1 MRILLWEIKK
11 MLDFKIVAA
20 AVFACIVAISFLRPF
35 SQLIWVSHSCWEAD
49 AIALYGAN
57 LSQDER
63 AEIEEALIPKY
74 IEEINTYV
82 AANKD
87 FTEIGVYDYESLAY
101 FKNVTR
107 QLDYAVNDPEY
118 REMLLYSPEY
128 NFHEKYGL
136 TEADVRP
143 LTDKEEAV
151 LYEHLITRNGVQDE
165 LVNLLDKI
173 ESLPAALE
181 RYDSDK
187 AEYAMK
193 SGFAA
198 KRDAQILESEEIN
211 NIAVNGAPIHITQA
225 VAVMAAVCIGC
236 VFLLLLPSVT
246 KDSLCCVHQLQLSSK
261 CGRKICTKRLCAM
274 LIIAFA
280 VTTVLMIITAY
291 NLYKYIPS
299 ELWQS
304 RLNSFNGFNEYSARY
319 WFSGTLLQYTLVI
332 TAVVYV
338 LSAAAAISVYLLS
351 QTSKNYIALILKGLP
366 SAALLILFDLFV
378 LFGAMHYQKYDGLPG
393 FSLSYL
399 VPFPFIDIIAVLAV
413 FAGISALFSRFY
425 SKFKKADIF

>member
-11 MLDFKIVAA
+11 MLDIKIVAA
-20 AVFACIVAISFLRPF
+20 AVFACFVAISFLRPF
-35 SQLIWVSHSCWEAD
+35 SELIWVSHSCWEAD

-74 IEEINTYV
+74 IEEIDTYV

-87 FTEIGVYDYESLAY
+87 FAEIGVYDYESLAY
-101 FKNVTR
+101 FKNVTM
-107 QLDYAVNDPEY
+107 QLDHAVYDPEY

-151 LYEHLITRNGVQDE
+151 LYEHLVTRNGVQDE
-165 LVNLLDKI
+165 LVNLLEKVEDIPLAMEK
-173 ESLPAALE
+173 
-181 RYDSDK
+181 YDSDK
-187 AEYAMK
+187 TEHAMK
-193 SGFAA
+193 SGFAS
-198 KRDAQILESEEIN
+198 KRDAQILESDEIN
-211 NIAVNGAPIHITQA
+211 NIDVNGAPTHINQA
-225 VAVMAAVCIGC
+225 VAVMAVVCIGF
-236 VFLLLLPSVT
+236 VFMLLLPAVT
-246 KDSLCCVHQLQLSSK
+246 KDNVSNVHQLQLSSK
-261 CGRKICTKRLCAM
+261 CGRKICSKRLCAM

-280 VTTVLMIITAY
+280 VTTVLMLITAY

-304 RLNSFNGFNEYSARY
+304 RLNGFNSFYEYSTRY
-319 WFSGTLLQYTLVI
+319 WFSGTLLQYSLVLAAAAYI
-332 TAVVYV
+332 

-351 QTSKNYIALILKGLP
+351 HTSKNYITLLLKGLP
-366 SAALLILFDLFV
+366 SAALLIVFSLFV
-378 LFGAMHYQKYDGLPG
+378 LFGAMSYQKYDGLPN

-413 FAGISALFSRFY
+413 FAGISALFLRFY
-425 SKFKKADIF
+425 KNFKKADIF